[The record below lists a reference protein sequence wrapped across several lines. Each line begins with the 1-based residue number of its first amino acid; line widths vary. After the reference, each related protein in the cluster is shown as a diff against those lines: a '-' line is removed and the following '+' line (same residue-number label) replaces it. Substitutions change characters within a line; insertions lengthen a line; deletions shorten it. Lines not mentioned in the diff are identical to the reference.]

1 MTEEEITRVMQ
12 EIRLLVGELPIV
24 ESEQRKESARE
35 DESLDIVDSAP
46 SGSHSYVTADGTYAT
61 QSALSSTASQVC
73 IQSAQSVYY
82 TIIRRRSKMMLLR
95 YERNL

>member
-1 MTEEEITRVMQ
+1 MWVLGQHCTTEEEITRVMQ

-24 ESEQRKESARE
+24 ESEQRKESAGE
-35 DESLDIVDSAP
+35 EESLDVVDSAP

-73 IQSAQSVYY
+73 ILSAV
-82 TIIRRRSKMMLLR
+82 TICIMVESSF
-95 YERNL
+95 